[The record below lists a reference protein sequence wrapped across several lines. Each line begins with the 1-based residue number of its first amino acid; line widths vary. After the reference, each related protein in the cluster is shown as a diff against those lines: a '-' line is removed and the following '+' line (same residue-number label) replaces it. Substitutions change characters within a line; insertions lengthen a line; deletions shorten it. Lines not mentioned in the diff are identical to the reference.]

1 MPRKNAVCTLFDLLE
16 KRGRRERLAA
26 EPVSVCW
33 SPCSCPSLLL
43 RFLCHS
49 FIKEEAEL
57 TWRLQIR
64 LASSLSELVVESL
77 GWIEES
83 YIVKKRTSSSRRL
96 VDSSQSSGEREICQR
111 VTLGLLCS
119 DSNKFTRGLFPKAH
133 FLIPQVCFHLV
144 NNGATTTLYMLRPF
158 LPKCTLLKCLHVS
171 CGARHCTEH
180 TYTCLLVLV
189 KYNHLHPLPFPLGP
203 QLCLLLPKL
212 L

>member
-16 KRGRRERLAA
+16 KRGRRERLAT

-43 RFLCHS
+43 CFLSHS
-49 FIKEEAEL
+49 LIKEEVEL
-57 TWRLQIR
+57 MLRLQIR
-64 LASSLSELVVESL
+64 LTSSLSDLVVESL

-83 YIVKKRTSSSRRL
+83 YIVKKSTSSKRRKL
-96 VDSSQSSGEREICQR
+96 VDSSQSSGEREICQH
-111 VTLGLLCS
+111 VTLGLLCG
-119 DSNKFTRGLFPKAH
+119 DSNKFTR
-133 FLIPQVCFHLV
+133 VCFHLV
-144 NNGATTTLYMLRPF
+144 NNGATTTLYMLCPF
-158 LPKCTLLKCLHVS
+158 LPKCTLLKRLHVS

-180 TYTCLLVLV
+180 AYTCLLVPV